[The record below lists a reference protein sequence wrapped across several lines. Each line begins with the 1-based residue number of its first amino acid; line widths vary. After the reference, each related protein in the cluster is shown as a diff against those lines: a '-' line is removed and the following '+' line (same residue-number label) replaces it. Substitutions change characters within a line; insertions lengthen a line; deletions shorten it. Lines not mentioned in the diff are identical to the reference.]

1 MNLKVSSPCPE
12 SWAGMAG
19 SDRVRYCG
27 RCNLNVYNL
36 AIMSRQEIEAL
47 VRKTGGRLCGRLY
60 MRGDRTA
67 TLSDCK
73 GGARHRWTRRAVA
86 VGVLLVL
93 AAVSW
98 MLRQIDTSD
107 RSMHPP
113 LIRRVLNW
121 IDPERENPPAMIMG
135 KMMCPVPPPAPPP
148 PPQAPSAP

>member
-12 SWAGMAG
+12 SWDRMAG
-19 SDRVRYCG
+19 NERVRYCG

-47 VRKTGGRLCGRLY
+47 VRKTGGQLCGRLY

-67 TLSDCK
+67 TLRDCA
-73 GGARHRWTRRAVA
+73 GGARRQWTRRAVA

-113 LIRRVLNW
+113 LIRKVLNW
-121 IDPERENPPAMIMG
+121 IDPEPEKRTIIMG
-135 KMMCPVPPPAPPP
+135 KMACPVPPPPPP

>member
-1 MNLKVSSPCPE
+1 VNLQISSPCPE
-12 SWAGMAG
+12 SWEKMAG
-19 SDRVRYCG
+19 SNRVRYCG

-36 AIMSRQEIEAL
+36 AVMSPPEIEAL
-47 VRKTGGRLCGRLY
+47 VRKTGGQLCGRLY
-60 MRGDRTA
+60 MRGDRKA

-73 GGARHRWTRRAVA
+73 GGARRRWIRRAVA

-113 LIRRVLNW
+113 LIRKVLNW
-121 IDPERENPPAMIMG
+121 IDPEPGRRIMMG
-135 KMMCPVPPPAPPP
+135 KMVCPTPLPAPPP
-148 PPQAPSAP
+148 QSPSAP

>member
-1 MNLKVSSPCPE
+1 MNMRISSPCPE
-12 SWAGMAG
+12 SWDQMAG
-19 SDRVRYCG
+19 NERVRYCG
-27 RCNLNVYNL
+27 RCKLNVYNL
-36 AIMSRQEIEAL
+36 AIMSRQEIEGL
-47 VRKTGGRLCGRLY
+47 VRKTGGQLCGRLY

-67 TLSDCK
+67 TLRDCA
-73 GGARHRWTRRAVA
+73 GGARRQWTRRAIA

-113 LIRRVLNW
+113 FVRKVLNW
-121 IDPERENPPAMIMG
+121 IDPEPEPRRTIIMG
-135 KMMCPVPPPAPPP
+135 KMICPVPPPPP